1 MVSRRTDDRGGL
13 VPASRS
19 VPVMAE
25 PSEMR
30 EWDEQLVAR
39 VRSEGVELT
48 GDNGLLTA
56 MVRQVLQTGL
66 RTSDPSARS
75 TWLLR

>member
-13 VPASRS
+13 VPAPRS

-25 PSEMR
+25 PSEIR
-30 EWDEQLVAR
+30 EWAKQLVAR
-39 VRSEGVELT
+39 ALEVDLSRHCQSVE
-48 GDNGLLTA
+48 
-56 MVRQVLQTGL
+56 L